1 MPCRRI
7 LTELSRAAAVLAMSF
22 ACASAAH
29 AEEEDPK
36 ILFGKGEAA
45 AKAGDN
51 AAAGLFFERAALAR
65 PKGAAHLAAARA
77 FEASGNAARA
87 ADHYARAEVLGVE
100 QADQAQISASLV
112 KLRATLGAVLV
123 QGAGEAYLEDGVRL
137 PLPATFHQT
146 PGEHRL
152 IVIRG
157 AGAKEERFNVTLFSG
172 AVATFVLPARKPR
185 TQEQV
190 RPEPEPEPQD
200 KPMQLRKPF
209 FIIGLTGFGLAV
221 VGGATTIGLGVA
233 TNAASEDYEAK
244 YGSNPPASAQD
255 EYDSAYALRDGTNA
269 AIGVTVGM
277 AAIGGAFFIASF
289 FMKDDDGAAVGVSPS
304 GVTLHW

>member
-1 MPCRRI
+1 M
-7 LTELSRAAAVLAMSF
+7 
-22 ACASAAH
+22 
-29 AEEEDPK
+29 
-36 ILFGKGEAA
+36 
-45 AKAGDN
+45 
-51 AAAGLFFERAALAR
+51 FFERAALAR

-77 FEASGNAARA
+77 FEASGNPARA

-100 QADQAQISASLV
+100 EADRPQISASLV

-123 QGAGEAYLEDGVRL
+123 QGTGEAFLEDGVRL

-152 IVIRG
+152 VVIRDRT
-157 AGAKEERFNVTLFSG
+157 ANEERFNVTLFSG
-172 AVATFVLPARKPR
+172 AVATFEVPAPKVEPK
-185 TQEQV
+185 EV
-190 RPEPEPEPQD
+190 VPPPEVD
-200 KPMQLRKPF
+200 KPLQLKKPF

-233 TNAASEDYEAK
+233 TNAAKDDYESK
-244 YGSNPPASAQD
+244 YGSNPPDSAQD

-289 FMKDDDGAAVGVSPS
+289 FLKDDDAASVGFSQD
-304 GVTLHW
+304 GLTLRW

>member
-1 MPCRRI
+1 MVS
-7 LTELSRAAAVLAMSF
+7 LAFASNARA
-22 ACASAAH
+22 
-29 AEEEDPK
+29 EDEDPK
-36 ILFGKGEAA
+36 ALFGKGEAA
-45 AKAGDN
+45 AKAGDTAG
-51 AAAGLFFERAALAR
+51 AAMFFERAALAR

-77 FEASGNAARA
+77 FEASGNPARA

-100 QADQAQISASLV
+100 EQDRAQISASLV

-152 IVIRG
+152 IVIRDRT
-157 AGAKEERFNVTLFSG
+157 ANEERFSVTLFSG
-172 AVATFVLPARKPR
+172 AVATFEVPPPKVETKDLVAPPAEVNAP
-185 TQEQV
+185 
-190 RPEPEPEPQD
+190 
-200 KPMQLRKPF
+200 LRLKKPF

-233 TNAASEDYEAK
+233 TNAAKDEYESK
-244 YGSNPPASAQD
+244 YGSSPPASAQD

-269 AIGVTVGM
+269 AVGVTVGV
-277 AAIGGAFFIASF
+277 AVIGGAFFIASF
-289 FMKDDDGAAVGVSPS
+289 LLKDEDAASVGVSQD
-304 GVTLHW
+304 GLTLRW